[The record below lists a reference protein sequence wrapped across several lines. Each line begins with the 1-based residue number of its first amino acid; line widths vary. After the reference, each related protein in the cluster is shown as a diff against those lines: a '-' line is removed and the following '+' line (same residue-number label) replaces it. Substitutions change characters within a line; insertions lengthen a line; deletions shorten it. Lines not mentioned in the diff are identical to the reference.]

1 MLSMTDIPL
10 SDGMCGVTTPLPIP
24 LGTSTKDD
32 RHWWKNIY
40 SFEEV
45 SNYCWAD
52 VIDKLRIKEKGS
64 VDQLLVKVQKGIDNE
79 ETEEPISLRFTS
91 TTPTEIKGK
100 KLYRFSLNNDFTSD
114 ETFFIDLNAKKTEW
128 LQINSSPYVLGR
140 SEIRPMS
147 VDILT
152 GKHERMRVRSGIYD
166 NDGVEHSTNDIFYA
180 RSGVKLIDSSIS
192 LAYGEDQ
199 FNLEEGVKMKGKNF
213 VTLTTYTVDG
223 GSAVLIPDR
232 EVDIVNLPKKIK
244 GDGKLQIQGFGEEDI
259 LKLSGVTLSYDQ
271 IKNNTEILPEWLLI
285 QNVNYFSWMN

>member
-1 MLSMTDIPL
+1 MTDIPL